1 MKFIDIDT
9 YNVEYIVIM
18 KGREDKNKVYNYK
31 YFVNNEEVN
40 ENHNLINDIVKF
52 FENTHKTM
60 YVDEIIVDCSVPC
73 GLSFNPDYAR
83 VYPDIKWI
91 K

>member
-1 MKFIDIDT
+1 MQFIDIDT

-18 KGREDKNKVYNYK
+18 RGRKNKNKVYNYK

-52 FENTHKTM
+52 FESTHSDM

-73 GLSFNPDYAR
+73 GLSLNPDYAR
-83 VYPDIKWI
+83 VYPNIKWI
-91 K
+91 